1 MNLPRRHF
9 IQVFC
14 LDVSHCNINFI
25 TTVLVAHNGF
35 TYDFRIM
42 VAEVERRNKLQLFCG
57 ANLMFADTL
66 SDLVQVDNNMLI
78 FCDCQF
84 NVLYLQMRVAKDPFF
99 DDWSAQD
106 KLRLGMGHLFAR
118 CFPGQTFTGKYS
130 LNFILI
136 NVFL

>member
-35 TYDFRIM
+35 TYDFPIM
-42 VAEVERRNKLQLFCG
+42 VAEVERHNKLQLFCG

-66 SDLVQVDNNMLI
+66 SDLVQVDNNMII
-78 FCDCQF
+78 F
-84 NVLYLQMRVAKDPFF
+84 
-99 DDWSAQD
+99 
-106 KLRLGMGHLFAR
+106 LRLSIQ
-118 CFPGQTFTGKYS
+118 CI
-130 LNFILI
+130 ILTDESS
-136 NVFL
+136 